1 MRPLWLC
8 FLVAAGCS
16 NGSGGDLP
24 VNPGGTPDGGALPDA
39 FIPPDGVPG
48 GSVDAMPGAIN
59 GRVCLAADPRALTQ
73 LVSPT
78 ACATTGAGGLTVSLG
93 GTTATT
99 NADGTFSILPPTTSG
114 TLVWGVSGPNIVPS
128 RMLFSDY
135 EIPALST
142 ATFAQ
147 LLSDNAVTLLP
158 GEGSI
163 FVQIVRNGAGY
174 VGVTAATSPSSNY
187 DAFYDGASA
196 TAWTQTS
203 TGSFGTVWF
212 PGLDIGD
219 ATATVK
225 ATDGAGTSLTTA
237 AQPIVPGG
245 ITFIDIVYP

>member
-1 MRPLWLC
+1 MRILGLC
-8 FLVAAGCS
+8 FLVVAACS

-24 VNPGGTPDGGALPDA
+24 VNPGGGPDGGALPDA
-39 FIPPDGVPG
+39 FIAPDGTPG
-48 GSVDAMPGAIN
+48 GSVDATPGAIH
-59 GRVCLAADPRALTQ
+59 GRVCLAADPRALTE

-78 ACATTGAGGLTVSLG
+78 ACATTGADGLTVSLG
-93 GTTATT
+93 GVTATT
-99 NADGTFSILPPTTSG
+99 NADGTFAMQPPSTSG
-114 TLVWGVSGPNIVPS
+114 TLVWGVSGPNIVPT

-147 LLSDNAVTLLP
+147 LLSDNSVTLLP

-163 FVQIVRNGAGY
+163 FVQIVRNGAGAT
-174 VGVTAATSPSSNY
+174 GVVAATTPSSNY

-196 TAWTQTS
+196 TVWTQTS

-212 PGLDIGD
+212 PGLDAGD

-225 ATDGAGTSLTTA
+225 ATDGAMNSITTA